1 MWNAGNVR
9 LRLVTP
15 IGVGHGPRAKK
26 KKVRKFWAADTTTA
40 VQDPEDPEKTLRVAD
55 YCRKGRDWLPV
66 VIR

>member
-15 IGVGHGPRAKK
+15 IGVGHGPRAKE

-40 VQDPEDPEKTLRVAD
+40 VQDPEDPERPFALLIIA
-55 YCRKGRDWLPV
+55 GRDVTGCQL
-66 VIR
+66 